1 MTKSMSHLP
10 EANTYA
16 SVVWHDSTVCEGVRY
31 AVRRISLAQR
41 IELTRRVREL
51 TLRNEYLRG
60 GTTPDQLE
68 SALGELLARRL
79 YVEWGLAAIEGLTI
93 DGNAASSESLIE
105 KGPEELTEEIA
116 NSILSELTISEQ
128 ETKNS

>member
-1 MTKSMSHLP
+1 MTKSTSHLP
-10 EANTYA
+10 EANTYV
-16 SVVWHDSTVCEGVRY
+16 SVVWHDSTACEGVRY

-68 SALGELLARRL
+68 STLGELLARRL
-79 YVEWGLAAIEGLTI
+79 YVEWGLAEIEGLTI

-105 KGPEELTEEIA
+105 KGPEQLTQEIA